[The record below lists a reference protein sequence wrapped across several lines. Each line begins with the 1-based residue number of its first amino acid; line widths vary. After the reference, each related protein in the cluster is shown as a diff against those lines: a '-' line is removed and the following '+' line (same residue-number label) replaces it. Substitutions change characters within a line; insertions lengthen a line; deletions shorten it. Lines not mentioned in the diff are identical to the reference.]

1 MKNWMTVLSV
11 ATCLSVAGIA
21 QAQDAAAP
29 PPPPVPAGDA
39 TVTATTTTT
48 TEVPG
53 TICAETVDYGTM
65 PATGGAP
72 LAMALGGA
80 LTAAGAF
87 FLRRKVS

>member
-1 MKNWMTVLSV
+1 MKNWMTVLTLGV
-11 ATCLSVAGIA
+11 GLSAASIA
-21 QAQDAAAP
+21 QAQEGVPGAAP
-29 PPPPVPAGDA
+29 PPVGDT

-48 TEVPG
+48 TEVPATVG
-53 TICAETVDYGTM
+53 AETTDYGTM

-87 FLRRKVS
+87 FLRRKLS